1 MSMTVKKRRD
11 DLTPHVFIHK
21 VADVRGGV
29 SVAVSELG
37 GNYLREGAVLSAP
50 DTNGVCHVVK
60 TAQIASAVSASDTKI
75 KVKKF
80 HNFKVGDFIM
90 SELGKTADAITA
102 IDTKKKAY
110 DEITVATALGAITVG
125 KFIVEAAAK
134 NASGALKYEPQ
145 SINGSGKPFDK
156 DSNIITDAW
165 VMGVTKANPIPSDL
179 VDKLKGIVNL

>member
-1 MSMTVKKRRD
+1 MSMTVRKRQD

-29 SVAVSELG
+29 SVAASELG

-50 DTNGVCHVVK
+50 DTNGICHVVK
-60 TAQIASAVSASDTKI
+60 TAEIASAVGASDTKI

-80 HNFKVGDFIM
+80 HNFKVGDFVM
-90 SELGKTADAITA
+90 AEPGKTADAITA
-102 IDTKKKAY
+102 IDTKNKAY
-110 DEITVATALGAITVG
+110 DEITVAAALGAIAVG
-125 KFIVEAAAK
+125 KSIVEAAAK

-145 SINGSGKPFDK
+145 SINGTGKAFEN
-156 DSNIITDAW
+156 DSNINTDAW
-165 VMGVTKANPIPSDL
+165 VIGVTKANPIPSFL

>member
-1 MSMTVKKRRD
+1 MSMTVRKRQD

-29 SVAVSELG
+29 SVAASELG

-50 DTNGVCHVVK
+50 DTNGICHVVK
-60 TAQIASAVSASDTKI
+60 TAEIASAVGASDTKI

-80 HNFKVGDFIM
+80 HNFKVGDFVM
-90 SELGKTADAITA
+90 AEPGKTADAITA
-102 IDTKKKAY
+102 IDTKNKAY
-110 DEITVATALGAITVG
+110 DEITVAAALGAIAVG
-125 KFIVEAAAK
+125 KSIVEAAAK

-145 SINGSGKPFDK
+145 SINGTGKVFEN
-156 DSNIITDAW
+156 DSNINTDAW
-165 VMGVTKANPIPSDL
+165 VIGVTKANPIPSSL